1 MVKRNDF
8 TFHAKEWNDCI
19 SSMTDEELGIL
30 CRRMAEYALGSDS
43 DEEIPDIAV
52 SFSWK
57 LIRAQMESDFER
69 EDKTTSNKRK
79 AAKASAKARNGK
91 SKDEPEVNIDEGDS
105 DSDISDDD
113 SNLADSDF
121 ENAKDD
127 FANAEDS
134 KTDSAHAE
142 KSRNKSAH
150 TKISRK
156 KSAHAE
162 NNLQN
167 SVNAGINTDK
177 SAQTECADIVPVNAD
192 ISGIEAVF
200 TDISTDD
207 SVSSSDSLISQT
219 DKYIYNNLNL
229 NNMSDSQSDISS
241 KSLNT
246 NINVNMNVA
255 IGVPSLQEVQNYC
268 KSQNLIIN
276 PDKFYEYYSDRQWTT
291 GGIPIH
297 NWQRLIMRWNENEWI
312 PSVEIADT
320 NKGKIPPRCAKAHN
334 FTERDYDFDMLQNK
348 LLAIG

>member
-30 CRRMAEYALGSDS
+30 CRRMTEYALGSDS

-167 SVNAGINTDK
+167 
-177 SAQTECADIVPVNAD
+177 
-192 ISGIEAVF
+192 
-200 TDISTDD
+200 